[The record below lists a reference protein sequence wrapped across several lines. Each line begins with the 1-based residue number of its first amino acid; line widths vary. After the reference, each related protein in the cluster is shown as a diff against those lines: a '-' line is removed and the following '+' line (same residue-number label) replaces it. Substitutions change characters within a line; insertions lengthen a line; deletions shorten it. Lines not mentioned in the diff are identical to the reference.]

1 MSVSD
6 EEWSFCGPPVTKER
20 IHEVQQNLG
29 VRFPEQFLD
38 WVGIC
43 DGGLKKHNAFDF
55 VHPSDGKVESD
66 GMGFLYSFR
75 EPMDRYL
82 KDIYR
87 NDPDLWRDMDI
98 RPWWTIE
105 DINLLERAEHFP
117 EGLIAF
123 ADNGSGD
130 HICFDYR
137 SDKNNP
143 SPTIVIWLHEFW
155 PDSAGFIAKDFDA
168 FAASLRS
175 DAA

>member
-1 MSVSD
+1 
-6 EEWSFCGPPVTKER
+6 
-20 IHEVQQNLG
+20 
-29 VRFPEQFLD
+29 
-38 WVGIC
+38 
-43 DGGLKKHNAFDF
+43 
-55 VHPSDGKVESD
+55 
-66 GMGFLYSFR
+66 
-75 EPMDRYL
+75 
-82 KDIYR
+82 
-87 NDPDLWRDMDI
+87 
-98 RPWWTIE
+98 
-105 DINLLERAEHFP
+105 LERAEHFP